1 MTEANIAKEQPIP
14 PDAIGRDDAVEV
26 LRAFVLDG
34 GLSISFTR
42 AFDDPDMWGM
52 LLVDIARHAARVYA
66 KEGVMDETEALA
78 RIARMFTSE
87 LMDPTDL
94 GSTSE
99 RKAN

>member
-1 MTEANIAKEQPIP
+1 VP

-52 LLVDIARHAARVYA
+52 VLVDIARHAARVFE
-66 KEGVMDETEALA
+66 KEGVMSEDEALQ
-78 RIARMFTSE
+78 RIAAMFEAE
-87 LMDPTDL
+87 LGNPTDL
-94 GSTSE
+94 GTTSE
-99 RKAN
+99 QKAH